1 MPEHPEIGLKTYWT
15 TWGLLL
21 GLTLVMIVLDQ
32 TPMTRQLFILLM
44 LAAMLVKATL
54 IAGTFMHL
62 RAEHA
67 ALVWMVLVGLFA
79 TGAVLYG
86 LILPD
91 AFRILGMHPW

>member
-1 MPEHPEIGLKTYWT
+1 MSEHPEIGLKTYWI
-15 TWGLLL
+15 TWGMLL

-32 TPMTRQLFILLM
+32 MPMTRQLFILVILG
-44 LAAMLVKATL
+44 AMLVKATL

-62 RAEHA
+62 RGERA

-86 LILPD
+86 LIVPD
-91 AFRILGMHPW
+91 AYRILGMHPW